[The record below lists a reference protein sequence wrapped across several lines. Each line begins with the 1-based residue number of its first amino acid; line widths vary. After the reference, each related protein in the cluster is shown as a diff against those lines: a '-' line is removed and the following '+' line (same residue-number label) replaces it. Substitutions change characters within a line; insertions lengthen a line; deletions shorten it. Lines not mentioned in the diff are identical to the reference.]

1 MKRNFAHSFFLVL
14 LFLVTLTFFGLIKEY
29 LLATFWAI
37 VLALLFR
44 GTQDRI
50 LRKVGDRKNLAA
62 GLTLTGILLIVILP
76 LFLIGYAVTAEGIS
90 FYNQIDSGEIKIKE
104 YIDNLRDQVPAVER
118 FLESLSLDVESVRSS
133 INESLANISKTI
145 ASSIFNFTQNFIGLL
160 VQLAIMLYVLYF
172 FLRDGRELVRKL
184 IWVLPIGDDK
194 EWALI
199 RRFESVARATVKG
212 SLVVAMAQGSAGG
225 LLFFFVGIPGAVLW
239 GVLMTI
245 VSLLP
250 LGSGIIWIPAAII
263 LFIQGQVTKAIIV
276 VLVGALII
284 GLLDNFLRPRLVG
297 NDTKMPDYLI
307 LLSTLGGLTWV
318 GISGFVLGPIIAAF
332 FITCWEMMGATSSQS
347 ADFTPPDQ

>member
-29 LLATFWAI
+29 LLATFWSI

-44 GTQDRI
+44 RTQDRI
-50 LRKVGDRKNLAA
+50 LNRVGDKKNLAA
-62 GLTLTGILLIVILP
+62 GLTLTGILLMVILP
-76 LFLIGYAVTAEGIS
+76 LFLIGYAVTTEGID
-90 FYNQIDSGEIKIKE
+90 FYNQIDSGEIKVKE
-104 YIDNLRDQVPAVER
+104 YLDNLRSQVPVVER
-118 FLESLSLDVESVRSS
+118 FLENLNLDVDQLRSS

-145 ASSIFNFTQNFIGLL
+145 ASSIFSFTQNFIGF
-160 VQLAIMLYVLYF
+160 VIQLAIMLYVLFF
-172 FLRDGRELVRKL
+172 FLRDGRDLVKKL
-184 IWVLPIGDDK
+184 VWVLPIGDEK

-263 LFIQGQVTKAIIV
+263 FFVQGEITKAIII
-276 VLVGALII
+276 VLVGSLLI

-332 FITCWEMMGATSSQS
+332 FITCWEMMGENSNQPKETEV
-347 ADFTPPDQ
+347 PDR